1 MIEITDIKIERVTMT
16 ALRGYVRCLAS
27 RSRIEKTENVR
38 SSESMF
44 NSPERGVDRRG
55 SLTQRKEEWNYRMPS
70 YRMMLRIDTLLQGIK

>member
-1 MIEITDIKIERVTMT
+1 MMIEITDIKMERVTMT

-44 NSPERGVDRRG
+44 NSPERVWIGAG
-55 SLTQRKEEWNYRMPS
+55 PLLKERKN
-70 YRMMLRIDTLLQGIK
+70 GITECHHIE